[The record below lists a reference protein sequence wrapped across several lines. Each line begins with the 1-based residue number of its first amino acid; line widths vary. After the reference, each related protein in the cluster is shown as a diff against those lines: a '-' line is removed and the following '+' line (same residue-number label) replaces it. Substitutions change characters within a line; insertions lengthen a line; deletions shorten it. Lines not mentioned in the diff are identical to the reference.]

1 MDMNEKS
8 GTGSSFKNAVTRMA
22 LKAACELGG
31 VPRTQWMLM
40 DILVKNGCD
49 SEVVMD
55 SINEWIDAVCNEGK
69 AKKPEAQDN
78 ENIPKEAQK
87 EVDEFVQ
94 MLRNS
99 GFNVEVIRVNG
110 GKQNE

>member
-1 MDMNEKS
+1 MDMNEKN
-8 GTGSSFKNAVTRMA
+8 GAGSSFKNAVTRMA

-69 AKKPEAQDN
+69 KPEAQDN
-78 ENIPKEAQK
+78 ENIPEEAPK
-87 EVDEFVQ
+87 EVNDLVQ

-99 GFNVEVIRVNG
+99 GLNVEVIRVNG

>member
-1 MDMNEKS
+1 MDMNEKN
-8 GTGSSFKNAVTRMA
+8 GSNFKDTVTRMA

-49 SEVVMD
+49 TGVVLD
-55 SINEWIDAVCNEGK
+55 SINEWIDAVCKEQK

-78 ENIPKEAQK
+78 ENFPKEAQK
-87 EVDEFVQ
+87 EVEEFVQ